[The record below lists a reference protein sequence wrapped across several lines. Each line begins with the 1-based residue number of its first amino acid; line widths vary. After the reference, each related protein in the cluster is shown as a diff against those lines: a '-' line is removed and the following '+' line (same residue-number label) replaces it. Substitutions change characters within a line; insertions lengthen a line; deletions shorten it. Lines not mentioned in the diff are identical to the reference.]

1 MHPTQLPAH
10 VVDRVVFRRGR
21 LHGFEAIEPRKT
33 ALVVVD
39 MQNVF
44 CAKGAAVEVPAA
56 REIVGNINRLA
67 RATRAAGGVVVWIQ
81 MGVARWED
89 WALVLDNLLSP
100 ATAER
105 TFEQIKPGSE
115 GHALWPEMET
125 DSADLFVAKNRYS
138 AFLPSASEL
147 TKELRALGIDT
158 AVIVGTLT
166 NVCCESS
173 ARDAA
178 MQDFKT
184 FMVSDANAART
195 DEEHMATLVNFIQT
209 FGDVR
214 STDEMIAMLQAAQP
228 SARRA

>member
-10 VVDRVVFRRGR
+10 VVDRVVFRRVR
-21 LHGFEAIEPRKT
+21 LDGFEAIKPRKT

-100 ATAER
+100 AVAR
-105 TFEQIKPGSE
+105 RAFEQIKPGS
-115 GHALWPEMET
+115 GGRALWPRVGNHPAE
-125 DSADLFVAKNRYS
+125 LFVA
-138 AFLPSASEL
+138 
-147 TKELRALGIDT
+147 
-158 AVIVGTLT
+158 
-166 NVCCESS
+166 
-173 ARDAA
+173 
-178 MQDFKT
+178 
-184 FMVSDANAART
+184 
-195 DEEHMATLVNFIQT
+195 
-209 FGDVR
+209 
-214 STDEMIAMLQAAQP
+214 
-228 SARRA
+228 